1 MLLRKHHET
10 QLLAEEKFRRLT
22 GIKHATFDKMV
33 EILTNA
39 Q

>member
-1 MLLRKHHET
+1 MLLRRHHET
-10 QLLAEEKFRRLT
+10 QLLAEEKSRCLT
-22 GIKHATFDKMV
+22 GIKHATFDKIV